1 MEENK
6 NKNKKKPRYDYN
18 EYTDSS
24 GHKYNKISIL
34 EAIVQSYRVITETGD
49 QNSLGN
55 KSGGGGNNNMEI
67 GAYIQNYEGFNVSKA
82 LEWAKNNVGSKS
94 IGRCARYVRMMLEAG
109 GMNTAGRPVS
119 AYQYAG
125 YLPKKGFKHIAALT
139 TKSEQAAWSK
149 SNALP
154 GDIAVMAHGQH
165 GHICM
170 WTGKQWVSDFV
181 QNNMWPYSGDGLV
194 NIFRYG

>member
-6 NKNKKKPRYDYN
+6 NKKKPVYDYN
-18 EYTDSS
+18 DYTDSS
-24 GHKYNKISIL
+24 GRKYNKISIL
-34 EAIVQSYRVITETGD
+34 EAIVQSYRDITDMGD
-49 QNSLGN
+49 DNSFLSN
-55 KSGGGGNNNMEI
+55 KDRGNNKMEI
-67 GAYIQNYEGFNVSKA
+67 GGYIKNYEGFNVSKA
-82 LEWAKNNVGSKS
+82 LEWAKNNVGPKS
-94 IGRCARYVRMMLEAG
+94 DGRCARYVRSMLEAG

-125 YLPKKGFKHIAALT
+125 YLPKKGFKHIASLS
-139 TKSEQAAWSK
+139 TKSEQAAWSN

-170 WTGKQWVSDFV
+170 FTGKQWVSDFV
-181 QNNMWPYSGDGLV
+181 QNHMWPYSGDGLV

>member
-6 NKNKKKPRYDYN
+6 NKNKKKPVYDYN
-18 EYTDSS
+18 DYTDSS
-24 GHKYNKISIL
+24 GRKYNKISIL
-34 EAIVQSYRVITETGD
+34 EAIVQSYRDITDMGD
-49 QNSLGN
+49 DNSFLSN
-55 KSGGGGNNNMEI
+55 KDRGNNKMEI
-67 GAYIQNYEGFNVSKA
+67 GGYIKNYEGFNVSKA
-82 LEWAKNNVGSKS
+82 LEWAKNNVGPKS
-94 IGRCARYVRMMLEAG
+94 IGRCARYVRSMLEAG

-125 YLPKKGFKHIAALT
+125 YLPKKGFKHIASLS
-139 TKSEQAAWSK
+139 TKSEQAAWSN

-170 WTGKQWVSDFV
+170 FTGKQWVSDFV

>member
-6 NKNKKKPRYDYN
+6 NKNKKKPVYDYN
-18 EYTDSS
+18 DYTDSS
-24 GHKYNKISIL
+24 GRKYNKISIL
-34 EAIVQSYRVITETGD
+34 EAIVQSYRDITDMGD
-49 QNSLGN
+49 DNSFLSN
-55 KSGGGGNNNMEI
+55 KDRGNNKMEI
-67 GAYIQNYEGFNVSKA
+67 GGYIKNYEGFNVSKA
-82 LEWAKNNVGSKS
+82 LEWAKNNVGPKS
-94 IGRCARYVRMMLEAG
+94 IGRCARYVRSMLEAG

-125 YLPKKGFKHIAALT
+125 YLPKKGFKHIASLSS
-139 TKSEQAAWSK
+139 KSEQAAWSNSK
-149 SNALP
+149 ALP

-170 WTGKQWVSDFV
+170 FTGKQWVSDFV
-181 QNNMWPYSGDGLV
+181 QNNMWPYSGDGVV

>member
-6 NKNKKKPRYDYN
+6 NKNKKKPVYDYN
-18 EYTDSS
+18 DYTDSS
-24 GHKYNKISIL
+24 GRKYNKISIL
-34 EAIVQSYRVITETGD
+34 EAIVQSYRDITDMGD
-49 QNSLGN
+49 DNSFLSN
-55 KSGGGGNNNMEI
+55 KDRGNNKMEI
-67 GAYIQNYEGFNVSKA
+67 GGYIKNYEGFNVSKA
-82 LEWAKNNVGSKS
+82 LEWAKNNVGPKS
-94 IGRCARYVRMMLEAG
+94 VGRCARYVRSMLEAG

-125 YLPKKGFKHIAALT
+125 YLPKKGFKHIASLSS
-139 TKSEQAAWSK
+139 KSEQAAWSNSK
-149 SNALP
+149 ALP

-170 WTGKQWVSDFV
+170 FTGKQWVSDFV

>member
-6 NKNKKKPRYDYN
+6 NKKKPVYDYN
-18 EYTDSS
+18 DYTDSS
-24 GHKYNKISIL
+24 GRKYNKISIL
-34 EAIVQSYRVITETGD
+34 EAIVQSYRDITDMGD
-49 QNSLGN
+49 DNSFLSN
-55 KSGGGGNNNMEI
+55 KDRGNNKMEI
-67 GAYIQNYEGFNVSKA
+67 GGYIKNYEGFNVSKA
-82 LEWAKNNVGSKS
+82 LEWAKNNVGPKS
-94 IGRCARYVRMMLEAG
+94 IGRCARYVRSMLEAG

-125 YLPKKGFKHIAALT
+125 YLPKKGFKHIASLSS
-139 TKSEQAAWSK
+139 KSEQAAWTNSK
-149 SNALP
+149 ALP

-170 WTGKQWVSDFV
+170 FTGKQWVSDFV

>member
-6 NKNKKKPRYDYN
+6 NIKKPHYDYN
-18 EYTDSS
+18 DYTDSS
-24 GHKYNKISIL
+24 GYKYNKISIL
-34 EAIVQSYRVITETGD
+34 EAIVQSYRVITDEGD
-49 QNSLGN
+49 DNSLSS
-55 KSGGGGNNNMEI
+55 KDRGNNNMEI
-67 GAYIQNYEGFNVSKA
+67 GGYIKNYEGFNVSKA
-82 LEWAKNNVGSKS
+82 LEWAKNNVGPKS
-94 IGRCARYVRMMLEAG
+94 VGRCARYVRSMLEAG

-125 YLPKKGFKHIAALT
+125 YLPKKGFKHIASLS
-139 TKSEQAAWSK
+139 TKSEQAAWSN

-170 WTGKQWVSDFV
+170 FTGKQWVSDFV

>member
-6 NKNKKKPRYDYN
+6 NKNKKKPVYDYN
-18 EYTDSS
+18 DYTDSS
-24 GHKYNKISIL
+24 GRKYNKISIL
-34 EAIVQSYRVITETGD
+34 EAIVQSYRDITDMGD
-49 QNSLGN
+49 DNSFLSN
-55 KSGGGGNNNMEI
+55 KDRGNNNMEI
-67 GAYIQNYEGFNVSKA
+67 GGYIKNYEGFNVSKA
-82 LEWAKNNVGSKS
+82 LEWAKNNVGPKS
-94 IGRCARYVRMMLEAG
+94 VGRCARYVRSMLEAG

-125 YLPKKGFKHIAALT
+125 YLPKKGFKHIASLS
-139 TKSEQAAWSK
+139 TKSEQAAWSN

-170 WTGKQWVSDFV
+170 FTGKQWVSDFV

>member
-6 NKNKKKPRYDYN
+6 NIKKPRYDYN
-18 EYTDSS
+18 DYTDSS
-24 GHKYNKISIL
+24 GRKYNKISIL
-34 EAIVQSYRVITETGD
+34 EAIVQSYRDITDMGD
-49 QNSLGN
+49 DNSFLSN
-55 KSGGGGNNNMEI
+55 KDRGNNKMEI
-67 GAYIQNYEGFNVSKA
+67 GGYIKNYEGFNVSKA
-82 LEWAKNNVGSKS
+82 LEWAKNNVGPKS
-94 IGRCARYVRMMLEAG
+94 IGHCARYVRSMLEAG

-125 YLPKKGFKHIAALT
+125 YLPKKGFKHIASLSS
-139 TKSEQAAWSK
+139 KSEQAAWTNSK
-149 SNALP
+149 ALP

-170 WTGKQWVSDFV
+170 FTGKQWVSDFV

>member
-6 NKNKKKPRYDYN
+6 NKKKPVYDYN
-18 EYTDSS
+18 DYTDSS
-24 GHKYNKISIL
+24 GRKYNKISIL
-34 EAIVQSYRVITETGD
+34 EAIVQSYRDITDMGD
-49 QNSLGN
+49 DNSFLSN
-55 KSGGGGNNNMEI
+55 KDRGNNKMEI
-67 GAYIQNYEGFNVSKA
+67 GGYIKNYEGFNVSKA
-82 LEWAKNNVGSKS
+82 LEWAKNNVGPKS
-94 IGRCARYVRMMLEAG
+94 IGRCARYVRSMLEAG

-125 YLPKKGFKHIAALT
+125 YLPKKGFKHIASLSS
-139 TKSEQAAWSK
+139 KSEQAAWSNSK
-149 SNALP
+149 ALP

-170 WTGKQWVSDFV
+170 FTGKQWVSDFV

>member
-6 NKNKKKPRYDYN
+6 NKNKKKPVYDYN
-18 EYTDSS
+18 DYTDSS
-24 GHKYNKISIL
+24 GRKYNKISIL
-34 EAIVQSYRVITETGD
+34 EAIVQSYRDITDMGD
-49 QNSLGN
+49 DNSFLSN
-55 KSGGGGNNNMEI
+55 KDRGNNNMEI
-67 GAYIQNYEGFNVSKA
+67 GGYIKNYEGFNVSKA
-82 LEWAKNNVGSKS
+82 LEWAKNNVGPKS
-94 IGRCARYVRMMLEAG
+94 VGRCARYVRSMLEAG

-125 YLPKKGFKHIAALT
+125 YLPKKGFKHIASLSS
-139 TKSEQAAWSK
+139 KSEQAAWSNSK
-149 SNALP
+149 ALP

-170 WTGKQWVSDFV
+170 FTGKQWVSDFV

>member
-6 NKNKKKPRYDYN
+6 NKNKKKPVYDYN
-18 EYTDSS
+18 DYTDSS
-24 GHKYNKISIL
+24 GRKYNKISIL
-34 EAIVQSYRVITETGD
+34 EAIVQSYRDITDMGD
-49 QNSLGN
+49 DNSFLSN
-55 KSGGGGNNNMEI
+55 KDRGNNKMEI
-67 GAYIQNYEGFNVSKA
+67 GGYIKNYEGFNVSKA
-82 LEWAKNNVGSKS
+82 LEWAKNNVGPKS
-94 IGRCARYVRMMLEAG
+94 IGRCARYVRSMLEAG

-125 YLPKKGFKHIAALT
+125 YLPKKGFKHIASLSS
-139 TKSEQAAWSK
+139 KSEQAAWTNSK
-149 SNALP
+149 ALP

-170 WTGKQWVSDFV
+170 FTGKQWVSDFV